1 MMTPEQLIDASFVI
15 INGYALQKIEKG
27 IRVVNIH
34 KPNHA
39 AVFSSKGELLE
50 TNMDDIELHIAQK
63 YYAKGMGYLE
73 EDDAEVL

>member
-34 KPNHA
+34 KPDHA
-39 AVFSSKGELLE
+39 AVFSEKGELLE
-50 TNMDDIELHIAQK
+50 TNMDDIELHIARK
-63 YYAKGMGYLE
+63 YFLKGLHYQE
-73 EDDAEVL
+73 DDDAEVL

>member
-34 KPNHA
+34 KQNHA
-39 AVFSSKGELLE
+39 EW
-50 TNMDDIELHIAQK
+50 
-63 YYAKGMGYLE
+63 
-73 EDDAEVL
+73 